1 MTLQQRERQQR
12 PRRGSAPAA
21 TARPASTRR
30 GQAAH
35 PAFVAVLLLPAFAL
49 VALFVGLP
57 VLSGIQFSLYDWNG
71 VDPLMQWVGPANY
84 VELWSDPAFLMAL
97 GRTVVWWVLHVTLAA
112 GGGLLMAALI
122 NEVVWGRV
130 RAVFRSLAFLP
141 HVLSLA
147 VVGVIWAQLYHP
159 SIGLLNDALRAVG
172 LDALTRPWLG
182 DTVLALPAVGLA
194 SAWQAYGFYMLIFLA
209 GMQTI
214 DPALHEAARIDGA
227 NSRQRFRH
235 VTLPALHNTI
245 SLVLVLAFVSA
256 LKGFGTVWAMTQGG
270 PSRSTELAAVYVW
283 RQAFQTGDIGLASAA
298 GLTIAVLAMS
308 IAYAINRRRDLA

>member
-1 MTLQQRERQQR
+1 VLFVALML
-12 PRRGSAPAA
+12 APAF
-21 TARPASTRR
+21 
-30 GQAAH
+30 GLVVG
-35 PAFVAVLLLPAFAL
+35 FVL
-49 VALFVGLP
+49 VPLMR
-57 VLSGIQFSLYDWNG
+57 GIQFSLFDWNG
-71 VDPLMQWVGPANY
+71 VAPVMTWVGLANY
-84 VELWSDPAFLMAL
+84 VELWTDPAFLHAL
-97 GRTVVWWVLHVTLAA
+97 GRTVVWWVMHVVLAA

-122 NEVVWGRV
+122 NEVRWDRV
-130 RAVFRSLAFLP
+130 RSLFRSLAFLP

-147 VVGVIWAQLYHP
+147 VVGVIWSQLYHP
-159 SIGLLNDALRAVG
+159 TVGLLNDALRAVG
-172 LDALTRPWLG
+172 LEVLTRPWLG
-182 DTVLALPAVGLA
+182 EPILALPAVGLA

-214 DPALHEAARIDGA
+214 DPAQHEAATIDGA
-227 NSRQRFRH
+227 NAIQRFRY

-298 GLTIAVLAMS
+298 GLTIAAIAMT
-308 IAYAINRRRDLA
+308 IAFAINRGRDRAAEGR